1 MISSGTARPATV
13 DANRA
18 ELAIEVGH
26 RRVQDALSFPEGF
39 RVSKNSVQWFIQSTK
54 LSHSLDT
61 TRTNVHLNFRAASE
75 VLLRVQL
82 PDTGEGRSKWFRLKT
97 TFYPAKEIIWGSF
110 CSYWPARQNAQ
121 NRILLWDGK

>member
-1 MISSGTARPATV
+1 MISSGTARPAIV

-39 RVSKNSVQWFIQSTK
+39 RVSKNSVQWFMQSTK

-61 TRTNVHLNFRAASE
+61 TRTNVHLNFRAARE

-82 PDTGEGRSKWFRLKT
+82 PDTGEGLSKWCCLKT
-97 TFYPAKEIIWGSF
+97 TFHRVKQIIWGYIRHVQQVSVK
-110 CSYWPARQNAQ
+110 
-121 NRILLWDGK
+121 NRFSHLSN

>member
-1 MISSGTARPATV
+1 MISSGTGRPAIV

-39 RVSKNSVQWFIQSTK
+39 RVSKHSVQWLTQSTK
-54 LSHSLDT
+54 LIHSLDT

-82 PDTGEGRSKWFRLKT
+82 PDTGEGRSKWCCLKT

-110 CSYWPARQNAQ
+110 CSYWPARQNAH

>member
-1 MISSGTARPATV
+1 MISSGTARPAIV

-39 RVSKNSVQWFIQSTK
+39 RVSKHSVQWFTQPTK
-54 LSHSLDT
+54 LIHSLDT
-61 TRTNVHLNFRAASE
+61 TRTNVHFHFRAVRE

-82 PDTGEGRSKWFRLKT
+82 PDTGEGRSK
-97 TFYPAKEIIWGSF
+97 
-110 CSYWPARQNAQ
+110 
-121 NRILLWDGK
+121 

>member
-1 MISSGTARPATV
+1 MISSGTARPAIV

-39 RVSKNSVQWFIQSTK
+39 RVSKNSVQWFMQSTK

-82 PDTGEGRSKWFRLKT
+82 PDTGEGRSK
-97 TFYPAKEIIWGSF
+97 
-110 CSYWPARQNAQ
+110 
-121 NRILLWDGK
+121 